1 MMSSDLAEDA
11 IDIHGGESEHAGL
24 IAASGPSAPASSA
37 RPGRNAGG
45 GGGGRGYRDVP
56 MDDGEGGEDGEDG
69 GGGGRRGGRSGS
81 DGSSDGHFED
91 DDAMLTGDGVD
102 DLDRPKAAAGAH
114 GPYEYPTHPDVD
126 DLACVPDLPC
136 GTYRRMGKLY
146 VCATEERGL
155 DGGRLGGP
163 RATPTWV
170 VGPCWPM
177 LVLTNCLIVGVTALA
192 MVTYLPYVHWVFGV
206 FGVGLLAFVV
216 FALAK
221 TACTNPGVLPRH
233 AGPDPPERNWRWSE
247 QAQSYYPP
255 GVTYCTESQV
265 LVRDYD
271 HFCPWTGTLI
281 ARDNFCC
288 FTNFTG
294 CLMFACLGVGAILV
308 FGLMQI
314 SAQDTGRT

>member
-1 MMSSDLAEDA
+1 MAPSGDSFEEEPVAE
-11 IDIHGGESEHAGL
+11 
-24 IAASGPSAPASSA
+24 
-37 RPGRNAGG
+37 
-45 GGGGRGYRDVP
+45 
-56 MDDGEGGEDGEDG
+56 
-69 GGGGRRGGRSGS
+69 
-81 DGSSDGHFED
+81 
-91 DDAMLTGDGVD
+91 
-102 DLDRPKAAAGAH
+102 AH

-136 GTYRRMGKLY
+136 GAYRMGKLY
-146 VCATEERGL
+146 VFATDERGL

-177 LVLTNCLIVGVTALA
+177 LVLTNCLIVGVTALT

-233 AGPDPPERNWRWSE
+233 PGPDPPEPNWRWSE
-247 QAQSYYPP
+247 QSQSYYPP

-271 HFCPWTGTLI
+271 HFCPWTGTTI
-281 ARDNFCC
+281 AGGNMRF
-288 FTNFTG
+288 FTAF
-294 CLMFACLGVGAILV
+294 VGSLS
-308 FGLMQI
+308 FL
-314 SAQDTGRT
+314 